1 MALEIAC
8 AGCGKLL
15 RVSVE
20 HAGKNLRCP
29 ACNQV
34 TTAPGPELAETTVLP
49 AANWYMRT
57 PEGQTYGPVTREELD
72 RWILEGRL
80 AADCQLANSA
90 QGPWS
95 GAASV
100 FSALGGAPQYSSP
113 QTSSRPSTSTFQGTP
128 FKAAS
133 PFTDRLGGPQP
144 ARDFRHLQ
152 PHRGGLILV
161 LGILGLVVN
170 CPIFSFMAW
179 AMGAADLREIQAGRM
194 DPTGEGL
201 TRAGHILGMILSILW
216 IVTMMGVLLFFLI
229 AMLANM

>member
-15 RVSVE
+15 RVADE

-29 ACNQV
+29 SCHQV
-34 TTAPGPELAETTVLP
+34 TTAPGPSLAETTLQP

-80 AADCQLANSA
+80 AADCMLANSG
-90 QGPWS
+90 QGPWK
-95 GAASV
+95 GAAEV
-100 FSALGGAPQYSSP
+100 FPALRSTPAPVRPQSASP
-113 QTSSRPSTSTFQGTP
+113 S
-128 FKAAS
+128 AAS
-133 PFTDRLGGPQP
+133 PFKGTAFQAPSPFAERPGNIQP
-144 ARDFRHLQ
+144 AASLRHLQ

-179 AMGAADLREIQAGRM
+179 AMGSADLREIQAGRM
-194 DPTGEGL
+194 DPSGEGL

-216 IVTMMGVLLFFLI
+216 IVSMMGVLLFFVI